1 MTERNFP
8 PGKWYCKEYFW
19 VFATQTYIS
28 MLHLFGFAVF
38 LSQRTE
44 VFSTCNRRAGL
55 PQSQCTRAHHPFCYH
70 VPCLHC
76 SSTLGA
82 WDGAAVSGDGAGER
96 AQLPS
101 TSEFC
106 KAGML
111 QAPHP
116 LASVPHLHLLS
127 SHTGCGH
134 TAWQHL
140 TSSCWK
146 RAPKHHSKLMEM
158 CECLAQEQAQG
169 AASAAPATIWWLR
182 VQAMILWLPM
192 FNFIN
197 LKVAPLII

>member
-1 MTERNFP
+1 
-8 PGKWYCKEYFW
+8 
-19 VFATQTYIS
+19 

-44 VFSTCNRRAGL
+44 VFSTCNTRAGL

-82 WDGAAVSGDGAGER
+82 WDGAAVSRDGAGER

-111 QAPHP
+111 QAAHP
-116 LASVPHLHLLS
+116 LASVPHLHF
-127 SHTGCGH
+127 SHH
-134 TAWQHL
+134 VLDVAIQPDS
-140 TSSCWK
+140 TS
-146 RAPKHHSKLMEM
+146 P
-158 CECLAQEQAQG
+158 
-169 AASAAPATIWWLR
+169 APAEKGPQNTI
-182 VQAMILWLPM
+182 Q
-192 FNFIN
+192 N
-197 LKVAPLII
+197 